1 VTEYDPSINTLIII
15 ALYVT
20 NGANP
25 MKKRAL
31 YTAGDERKVF
41 NVLCGKDKETFFIVC
56 NQLTG
61 PLSFLIIGVFFP
73 KFENHPQDAL
83 SF

>member
-1 VTEYDPSINTLIII
+1 
-15 ALYVT
+15 
-20 NGANP
+20 
-25 MKKRAL
+25 MKEKYL
-31 YTAGDERKVF
+31 ME
-41 NVLCGKDKETFFIVC
+41 LCGKDKETFFIVG

-73 KFENHPQDAL
+73 KFENHPQDTL